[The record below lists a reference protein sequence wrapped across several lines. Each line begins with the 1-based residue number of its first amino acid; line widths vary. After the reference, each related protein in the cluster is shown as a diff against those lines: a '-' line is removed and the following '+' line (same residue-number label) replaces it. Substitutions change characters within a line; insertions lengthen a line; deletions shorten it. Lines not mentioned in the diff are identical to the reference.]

1 MEDKTK
7 SKTFRYYVYSS
18 ILIVVVFFGIA
29 ELLTRTVSWIS
40 GKGFTLALHE
50 LEAYDPGIS
59 KIYQWHPFTGMTF
72 RPSILF
78 EGSHPYQKK
87 KALVLVNNR
96 GFLAKDKTLPYE
108 KAANEIRIATVGG
121 STTASIGLSFEENWP
136 GQLGSLLQQA
146 FPNKKIT
153 VINAGVPGFDTAQS
167 IGNLAL
173 RVMPFDPDLVII
185 YHAHND
191 LKAIRTDTVFKPD
204 YSHIHNAPFGYHKK
218 PSFLIRLLNRS
229 MFYVRV
235 RNRYRQLAKIKRIEN
250 AVKDDTR
257 LSTVPAAAERAFA
270 QHMRSLIAV
279 ARAGGAKVILSS
291 FATLHDPYRD
301 YSTRDALAELSD
313 FSKKELHNLFR
324 FIPGLTIEGYFKAIT
339 RYNEVLKHITTEEK
353 TGWVDNANKVPH
365 HREYFVDRVHFS
377 PTGAALMAQSFLPVV
392 LEKLNP

>member
-1 MEDKTK
+1 M
-7 SKTFRYYVYSS
+7 
-18 ILIVVVFFGIA
+18 
-29 ELLTRTVSWIS
+29 
-40 GKGFTLALHE
+40 
-50 LEAYDPGIS
+50 
-59 KIYQWHPFTGMTF
+59 
-72 RPSILF
+72 
-78 EGSHPYQKK
+78 
-87 KALVLVNNR
+87 
-96 GFLAKDKTLPYE
+96 
-108 KAANEIRIATVGG
+108 
-121 STTASIGLSFEENWP
+121 
-136 GQLGSLLQQA
+136 
-146 FPNKKIT
+146 
-153 VINAGVPGFDTAQS
+153 INAGVPGFDTAQS
-167 IGNLAL
+167 ISNLAL

-218 PSFLIRLLNRS
+218 PTFLIRLLNRS

-235 RNRYRQLAKIKRIEN
+235 RNRYRQLAKTKRIEN

-313 FSKKELHNLFR
+313 FSKKELHNLLR
-324 FIPGLTIEGYFKAIT
+324 FILGLTIEGYFKAIT

-377 PTGAALMAQSFLPVV
+377 RTGAALMAESFLPVV